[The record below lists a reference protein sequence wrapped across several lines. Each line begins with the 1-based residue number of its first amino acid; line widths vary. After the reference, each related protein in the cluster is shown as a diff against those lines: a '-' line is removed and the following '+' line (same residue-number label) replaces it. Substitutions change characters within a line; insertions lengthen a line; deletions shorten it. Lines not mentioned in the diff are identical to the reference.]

1 MDLTALIRHPENMD
15 QTTLAELRALVEQ
28 FPCMQAA
35 RLLLV
40 ENAFRLDD
48 ENYRAEAEKAAVL
61 VPNRKVLFDL
71 TQGTHL
77 REMDEAEEGFDDE
90 EDNAPTG
97 TDLTSTMIDRF
108 LFGDNEEQEKKE
120 KAVDPASD
128 YMGYLFQIEAQAGGC
143 PSLIQ
148 SALGADIENDPTSK
162 VLEAAQ
168 KHGKKWFKP
177 AARREGDA
185 MTSDEELLTPD
196 TGEEGFEEKSCYT
209 ETLANICLKQGRY
222 QRALEILTYLH
233 LNNPKKSAYFA
244 DKIRFIRKLA
254 INSKY
259 NS

>member
-1 MDLTALIRHPENMD
+1 
-15 QTTLAELRALVEQ
+15 
-28 FPCMQAA
+28 
-35 RLLLV
+35 
-40 ENAFRLDD
+40 
-48 ENYRAEAEKAAVL
+48 
-61 VPNRKVLFDL
+61 
-71 TQGTHL
+71 
-77 REMDEAEEGFDDE
+77 
-90 EDNAPTG
+90 
-97 TDLTSTMIDRF
+97 MIDRF

-148 SALGADIENDPTSK
+148 AAPGADIENDPTSK

>member
-90 EDNAPTG
+90 
-97 TDLTSTMIDRF
+97 
-108 LFGDNEEQEKKE
+108 
-120 KAVDPASD
+120 
-128 YMGYLFQIEAQAGGC
+128 
-143 PSLIQ
+143 
-148 SALGADIENDPTSK
+148 
-162 VLEAAQ
+162 
-168 KHGKKWFKP
+168 
-177 AARREGDA
+177 
-185 MTSDEELLTPD
+185 
-196 TGEEGFEEKSCYT
+196 
-209 ETLANICLKQGRY
+209 
-222 QRALEILTYLH
+222 
-233 LNNPKKSAYFA
+233 
-244 DKIRFIRKLA
+244 
-254 INSKY
+254 
-259 NS
+259 